1 VQPRPEE
8 IARESFE
15 ARTASA
21 ADLPLLLGFVRDFWA
36 HEGIA
41 YEEAAVVRALGE
53 LLANP
58 ALGRVF
64 LLEVDGTVAGYAV
77 LGFGF
82 SLEYRGRDAFLD
94 ELFLVPVF
102 RGRGLGEHALDVLE
116 ATCRRLGIRAL
127 HLEVNR
133 SNLRAQALYRRRG
146 FSGED
151 RLLLTKW
158 LDPDVRSL

>member
-8 IARESFE
+8 IALESFE
-15 ARTASA
+15 ARAASA
-21 ADLPLLLGFVRDFWA
+21 VDLPVLLGFVRDFWA

-41 YEEAAVVRALGE
+41 FEEAAVVRALGE

-64 LLEVDGTVAGYAV
+64 LLEVDEQVVGYTVI
-77 LGFGF
+77 GFGF

-94 ELFLVPVF
+94 ELYLVPTF
-102 RGRGLGEHALDVLE
+102 RERGLGAHVLAFVE
-116 ATCRRLGIRAL
+116 ATCRDLGIRAL

-133 SNLRAQALYRRRG
+133 GNFRAQALYRRRG

-158 LDPDVRSL
+158 IAPDVPSA